1 MIDASESVKF
11 RAAQY
16 VRMSTDHQQYSTQN
30 QADKIAEYA
39 RLRNIEIVR
48 TYADEGKSGLSI
60 GGRAS
65 LQKLI
70 SDVETGVADFSIV
83 LVYDVS
89 RWGRFQDAD
98 EAAFHEYVLKRK
110 GILVTYVAEQ
120 FENDGSP
127 VSTIV
132 KGVKRAMAGEY
143 SRELSTKVFIGQCR
157 LIELGF
163 RQGGPAGYGLRR
175 VMIDQNGEIKGELKH
190 GEQKSISTHRVILM
204 PGPDEE
210 IQVVNNIYGWLI
222 RERLSVNEIT
232 RRLNGL
238 GVMPHHG
245 LRWTSAKVQDVLT
258 NEKYIGNNVFNK
270 RSSKLK
276 TTSIDNPPEMWI
288 RKEAAFEGIVPKDVF
303 HAAQDILNARGVRY
317 SDEDLLE
324 KLRQLFKRTGWLSS
338 MAIDRSP
345 DMPTSKTYAARFG
358 SLKVAFEQV
367 GYFGH
372 CNFEYQEINRRIRR
386 MHPEIIERTHAAIAK
401 MGGTVWRDPKTDL
414 LHVNRELIICVLLTR
429 CYTALT
435 GVRRW
440 HVRFDPAKFAPDITI
455 LIRLNDANQAELDY
469 FLLPRL
475 DLPEQSLN
483 IYSHKESSLDY
494 FRFDNLDFFYGMAAR
509 MAVLRPSRP
518 VAATG
523 GTQSINL
530 NHQWSAPHARRSAA
544 TTSVDHH
551 A

>member
-1 MIDASESVKF
+1 MLVEPEPKRF

-39 RLRNIEIVR
+39 RQRNMEIVR

-70 SDVETGVADFSIV
+70 SDVETGAADFSIV

-110 GILVTYVAEQ
+110 GIQVTYVAEQ

-163 RQGGPAGYGLRR
+163 RQGGAAGYGLRR
-175 VMIDQNGEIKGELKH
+175 VMIDQHGEVKGELKH
-190 GEQKSISTHRVILM
+190 GEQKCISTYRVILV
-204 PGPDEE
+204 PGPEEE

-222 RERLSVNEIT
+222 RENLTIREIT
-232 RRLNGL
+232 RRLNCL
-238 GVMPHHG
+238 TVSPHHG
-245 LRWTSAKVQDVLT
+245 PRWTTSKVQAVLT

-270 RSSKLK
+270 RSCKLK
-276 TTSIDNPPEMWI
+276 TISIDNPPEMWI

-303 HAAQDILNARGVRY
+303 HTAQNILNARGVRY
-317 SDEDLLE
+317 TDEDLLD
-324 KLRQLFKRTGWLSS
+324 KLRQLFKRTGGLSTK
-338 MAIDRSP
+338 AIDRSP
-345 DMPTSKTYAARFG
+345 DMPECKTFVARFG

-367 GYFGH
+367 GYLGH
-372 CNFEYQEINRRIRR
+372 SNLEYQEINRRIRR
-386 MHPEIIERTHAAIAK
+386 MHPEVIERTHAAIAQ
-401 MGGTVWRDPKTDL
+401 MGATVWRDPKTDL
-414 LHVNRELIICVLLTR
+414 LHVNHELVICVVLTR

-435 GVRRW
+435 GGRRW
-440 HVRFDPAKFAPDITI
+440 HVRFDPAKYAPDITI
-455 LIRLNDANQAELDY
+455 VIRLNDANLAELDY

-494 FRFDNLDFFYGMAAR
+494 FRFDTLDFFYGMAAR

-518 VAATG
+518 VSATG
-523 GTQSINL
+523 GTKSINL
-530 NHQWSAPHARRSAA
+530 NHQWSSSHARRPDATISA
-544 TTSVDHH
+544 DHH
-551 A
+551 G